1 MTIEEKAAI
10 LSGKT
15 VWQTREI
22 DRFSIS
28 CCAAETKENGRL
40 IMGAEDVWNVSLT
53 APEAKLYLTH
63 MDNVAHASVTR
74 FTMRGQLTAYGVS
87 NYDMLEDGE
96 TVVYKRQ
103 SALWRRNFFVFT
115 VLKDAM
121 KHISA
126 AMQPEAMIFIQMLFK
141 FIHKVTVK
149 MHNLATSD
157 AFQM

>member
-22 DRFSIS
+22 DRLSIS
-28 CCAAETKENGRL
+28 CCDAETKENGRL

-96 TVVYKRQ
+96 TVVY
-103 SALWRRNFFVFT
+103 
-115 VLKDAM
+115 
-121 KHISA
+121 
-126 AMQPEAMIFIQMLFK
+126 
-141 FIHKVTVK
+141 
-149 MHNLATSD
+149 
-157 AFQM
+157 

>member
-1 MTIEEKAAI
+1 MKVGWKTVMKQQKLVEKMTIEEKAAI

-28 CCAAETKENGRL
+28 CCAAEAKRNKKELKRIMNEFKPEVIALNCCAAETKENGRL

-96 TVVYKRQ
+96 TVVY
-103 SALWRRNFFVFT
+103 
-115 VLKDAM
+115 
-121 KHISA
+121 
-126 AMQPEAMIFIQMLFK
+126 
-141 FIHKVTVK
+141 
-149 MHNLATSD
+149 
-157 AFQM
+157 

>member
-1 MTIEEKAAI
+1 MGWKTVMKQQKLVEKMTIEEKAAI

-40 IMGAEDVWNVSLT
+40 IMGAEDVWNVSLA

-87 NYDMLEDGE
+87 NYDMLEDGGS
-96 TVVYKRQ
+96 VVY
-103 SALWRRNFFVFT
+103 
-115 VLKDAM
+115 
-121 KHISA
+121 
-126 AMQPEAMIFIQMLFK
+126 
-141 FIHKVTVK
+141 
-149 MHNLATSD
+149 
-157 AFQM
+157 